1 MVAVKSFGE
10 RSWLGLA
17 SSQRGIRTWVGRS
30 RGGAAMA
37 ASARHRITATARTKT
52 QTSKTEPQ
60 AHLNHAPSP
69 RSDDVPGIDVG
80 GAGRTDDR
88 VGLVPVG
95 VIEKIEAGRVELDG
109 ALRAQGDAFAQAQVV
124 VLRARIAQRGISARG
139 VAHGEIRGLLE
150 SPGIEPERR
159 ARVRDRGTHA
169 GNNIHVQRGNDTAGV
184 IEFRMKRDA

>member
-88 VGLVPVG
+88 VGLLPVG

-109 ALRAQGDAFAQAQVV
+109 ALPAHRDAFAQAQVV
-124 VLRARIAQRGISARG
+124 VLRARIAHRAISPPSAPHREIHAPLQR
-139 VAHGEIRGLLE
+139 
-150 SPGIEPERR
+150 
-159 ARVRDRGTHA
+159 
-169 GNNIHVQRGNDTAGV
+169 
-184 IEFRMKRDA
+184 